1 VFHRKPGAH
10 AACVPLLALL
20 ALPLCQAE
28 DVRVAGLSE
37 RVEIIRDR
45 WGVPHIYAQSVHD
58 LFFAQGYITAKDR
71 LWQIDLWRRIGTGKL
86 AEVLGSSAMDRDRLA
101 RSVLF
106 RGDWNAE
113 WRSYGPDTREIVT
126 AFTDGI
132 NAYIKGLGGTRTLE
146 FRIAGYDPGLWAPE
160 DCLSRVAGLLMTHNL
175 TQEVKRA
182 GQVRR
187 LGVAAVEK
195 FFALDPVIPIEVPRG
210 LDLAEITHDIVRVYE
225 QAIGPVAF
233 STEQGSNNWVVDGT
247 MTVTGKPL
255 LANDPHRPVQI
266 PSLRKTVHLVAPG
279 WNAIGA
285 GEPALPGIALGHNEH
300 IGFGFTIVGIDQ
312 QDLYVEK
319 LNPADP
325 GEYLYRGVWKKV
337 ETERQ
342 TLQVKG
348 APAQRIE
355 LRFTIH
361 GPILYEDRAR
371 NRAYALRWVG
381 SEPGTAGYLAG
392 LAVARAKNW
401 NEFAEAMERYKVP
414 SENIV
419 YADTEGNIGWQAAGM
434 APIRKNWSGVLPVP
448 GDSGEYEWSGFRRVA
463 VLPRLYDPPAHF
475 IATANHNILPPG
487 YEIPLS
493 YEWALPFRF
502 HRIEEMLHAKKKFS
516 VEDFERMQQ
525 DVESVPARRF
535 QAILRKWTPEPGTRE
550 AKAVELLLAWHGNLA
565 VASAAALIYEY
576 WMAQLPRAVFGPEI
590 GPDVNV
596 ETLLRAL
603 EEKPDAKAL
612 AASLV
617 AALDQ
622 AGPEFGTEMSA
633 WQWGAVHQIRFRHPL
648 GVRTFDRGPVARPGD
663 AQTVNA
669 TSGAHFAQTNGASYR
684 QILDLSDWD
693 RSVMTNVPGE
703 SGDPESP
710 HYDDLIAEWASGRY
724 HPMPFTRHAVEAA
737 AAEHIWLLPAQTAAK

>member
-1 VFHRKPGAH
+1 MFRRIGSA
-10 AACVPLLALL
+10 PLLALL
-20 ALPLCQAE
+20 ALPLCPAE
-28 DVRVAGLSE
+28 DIRVAGLSE
-37 RVEIIRDR
+37 RVEILRDR

-71 LWQIDLWRRIGTGKL
+71 LWQIDLWRRMGTGKL
-86 AEVLGSSAMDRDRLA
+86 AEVLGPSAIDRDRLA

-106 RGDWNAE
+106 RGDWDAE
-113 WRSYGPDTREIVT
+113 WRSYGADTHEIVT
-126 AFTDGI
+126 AFTGGI
-132 NAYIKGLGGTRTLE
+132 NAYIQGLNGVRPLE
-146 FRIAGYDPGLWAPE
+146 FRIAGYDPGLWVPE

-182 GQVRR
+182 GQIRR
-187 LGVAAVEK
+187 FGIAAVEK
-195 FFALDPVIPIEVPRG
+195 FFALDPVIPIEVPAG
-210 LDLAEITHDIVRVYE
+210 LDLSEITHDIVRVYE

-285 GEPALPGIALGHNEH
+285 GEPALPGIALGHNER

-325 GEYLYRGVWKKV
+325 DEYSYRGVWKKV

-348 APAQRIE
+348 APAQPIE

-392 LAVARAKNW
+392 LAVARANNW

-419 YADTEGNIGWQAAGM
+419 YADTAGNIGWQAAGM
-434 APIRKNWSGVLPVP
+434 APIRKNWAGVLPVP
-448 GDSGEYEWSGFRRVA
+448 GDSGEYEWSGFRRA
-463 VLPRLYDPPAHF
+463 AELPRSYNPAAHF

-487 YEIPLS
+487 YTIPLG

-516 VEDFERMQQ
+516 VQDFERMQQ
-525 DVESVPARRF
+525 DVESLPSRRF
-535 QAILRKWTPEPGTRE
+535 QAILRKWAPEPGTRE
-550 AKAVELLLAWHGNLA
+550 AKAVELLLAWDGNLA
-565 VASAAALIYEY
+565 EASAPALVYEY
-576 WMAQLPRAVFGPEI
+576 WIAQLPRSVFGPEI

-596 ETLLRAL
+596 ETLLRNL
-603 EEKPDAKAL
+603 EQTPKPKAL
-612 AASLV
+612 AASLS

-622 AGPEFGTEMSA
+622 AGREFGPEMSS
-633 WQWGAVHQIRFRHPL
+633 WQWGAVHQIRFHHPL

-669 TSGAHFAQTNGASYR
+669 TSGAGFTQTNGASYR

-710 HYDDLIAEWASGRY
+710 HYDDLISEWAAGRY
-724 HPMPFTRHAVEAA
+724 HPMPFTRDAVEAA
-737 AAEHIWLLPAQTAAK
+737 AAEHIWLLPAQGAAK